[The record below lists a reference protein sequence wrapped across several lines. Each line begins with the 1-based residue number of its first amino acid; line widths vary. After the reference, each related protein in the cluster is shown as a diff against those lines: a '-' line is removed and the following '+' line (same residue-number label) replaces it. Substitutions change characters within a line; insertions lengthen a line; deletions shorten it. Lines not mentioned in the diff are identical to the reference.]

1 MKSLRVNGTEI
12 KYVDH
17 GTGLPLVLV
26 HGFPLDHTMWAGQ
39 IDGLNKPPDE
49 LLLGEA
55 FLPTESIPSLRIIA
69 PDLRGLG
76 RSHAE
81 DEKITMEQS
90 ADDLAGLLDGLAIK
104 EPVVICGLSMGG
116 YVAFQFWRRHAA
128 RLRGLIL
135 CDTRATADVPAVA
148 TARLDMAERVLRE
161 GPGPLVETM
170 LPRLFAESTQQNHPE
185 LVEALRNVM
194 MAGDRHGIAATAHGM
209 AERPD
214 MTSSLGQ
221 IACPTLVLVGQH
233 DAISPPTEMFEIAE
247 AIPGATFVEIPAVG
261 HMAPLENPAEVNAAM
276 LKFLATL

>member
-1 MKSLRVNGTEI
+1 MKSLRVNGTEL
-12 KYVDH
+12 KYVDR

-39 IDGLNKPPDE
+39 LDGLSRPPDE

-55 FLPTESIPSLRIIA
+55 FLPTERIPPLRIIA

-76 RSHAE
+76 RSPAG
-81 DEKITMEQS
+81 DEKVTMEQF
-90 ADDLAGLLDGLAIK
+90 ADDLAGLLDGLAIE
-104 EPVVICGLSMGG
+104 EPAVVCGLSMGG

-135 CDTRATADVPAVA
+135 CDTRATADAPEVAV
-148 TARLDMAERVLRE
+148 ARLDMAERVLRE
-161 GPGPLVETM
+161 GPSPLVEGM
-170 LPRLFAESTQQNHPE
+170 LPRLFAKITRQNHPE
-185 LVEALRNVM
+185 RVEALRNVM
-194 MAGDRHGIAATAHGM
+194 MAGDRHGISAAALGM

-214 MTSSLGQ
+214 MTASLGK
-221 IACPTLVLVGQH
+221 ITCPTLVLVGQH
-233 DAISPPTEMFEIAE
+233 DAISPPTEMLGIAE
-247 AIPGATFVEIPAVG
+247 AIPGARFVEIPAVG